1 MGKNNI
7 EGSNMGNINNRIN
20 EIIEK
25 KNNKAN
31 ASDKN
36 NAKRYII
43 ISIISIILLI
53 SAIAMMI
60 YNLTK
65 THEVNEEKVSYI
77 TGNKQE
83 KEVVKKVRN
92 EDAYKRMKVY
102 LGKVITKIAEE
113 DYNYAYNRLYS
124 GFRESNFP
132 TEKSFENYCKSYFP
146 KNMTYRYKNFDKI
159 GDYYVAVV
167 DLVNTA
173 TPNDEKNRE
182 DMYFVFNEY
191 DFDDYVFSFSTIT
204 LEEDIQ
210 IKAIENSKK

>member
-7 EGSNMGNINNRIN
+7 EGNNIGNINNRIN

-25 KNNKAN
+25 KSKKAN
-31 ASDKN
+31 ASNRDN
-36 NAKRYII
+36 TRIYII
-43 ISIISIILLI
+43 ISIISIVLLL
-53 SAIAMMI
+53 SALAMMI

-65 THEVNEEKVSYI
+65 AHDINEEKVSYI

-83 KEVVKKVRN
+83 KEVVKRIRN

-102 LGKVITKIAEE
+102 LGKIITKIAEE
-113 DYNYAYNRLYS
+113 DYNYAYSRLYP

-132 TEKSFENYCKSYFP
+132 TEKSFDNYCKSYFP

-167 DLVNTA
+167 DIVNTA
-173 TPNDEKNRE
+173 TPNDEKNRY
-182 DMYFVFNEY
+182 DMYFVFKEY